1 MIDTGSSGETT
12 RRQVLLGVGGG
23 AAVAL
28 AGCLGGTPDGADS
41 VPVRGDPDADV
52 VLEVYEDLGCSGCRQ
67 YVQNGFPT
75 IRADFLDDE
84 LIRYEH
90 HDFIVTDPRDRVGA
104 AERAAN
110 AAREVLDRHGDEAFW
125 QFTGA
130 VFDNQNRL
138 RSESPGL
145 FGELAGDLGVDADA
159 VETAAVE
166 LDHES
171 DIEADQNRGDAL
183 GVGAT
188 PSFALD
194 GDLLDPP
201 RGTMNQLISGISQEI
216 VRALSD
222 Q

>member
-1 MIDTGSSGETT
+1 MTRDRATT
-12 RRQVLLGVGGG
+12 RRRLLLGAGGG

-28 AGCLGGTPDGADS
+28 AGCLGGTPSGADS
-41 VPVRGDPDADV
+41 VPVRGDPEADV
-52 VLEVYEDLGCSGCRQ
+52 VLEVYEDLGCPSCRQ

-75 IRADFLDDE
+75 IQADFLDDQ

-90 HDFIVTDPRDRVGA
+90 RDFIVTDPPDQVGA

-130 VFDNQNRL
+130 VFNNQNRL

-145 FGELAGDLGVDADA
+145 FGELAGNLGFDADA
-159 VETAAVE
+159 VESAAVD

-171 DIEADQNRGDAL
+171 AIDADRNRGDAL

-188 PSFALD
+188 PSFVLD

-201 RGTMNQLISGISQEI
+201 RGTMNQLVSGVSRELA
-216 VRALSD
+216 RALSD